1 MPAVPKRTFS
11 AIMAATVVLAV
22 GLPIGPIGSTPA
34 QSASAT
40 RGIPD
45 VTTLFRRAVTIVRA
59 TQRPRFAKAVVL
71 EADGI
76 TRGGGCNLQG
86 CFGGRGVSSAAGVIA
101 WRFVFNNQATRQK
114 IRSATIYYGP
124 APKQFGRLT
133 GYTAPFLDDVDIPKA
148 PRMTLTQAVALV
160 RRAGHRGKFFD
171 VTLRNPLGTKR
182 LNPMYIFGFA
192 GAFVGVDT
200 VTKKV
205 RPLSTSVGSPGHAKP

>member
-1 MPAVPKRTFS
+1 
-11 AIMAATVVLAV
+11 
-22 GLPIGPIGSTPA
+22 
-34 QSASAT
+34 
-40 RGIPD
+40 

>member
-1 MPAVPKRTFS
+1 MRKRTSS
-11 AIMAATVVLAV
+11 AIVALIVVLAV
-22 GLPIGPIGSTPA
+22 ALPIASSPARSGSA
-34 QSASAT
+34 A

-45 VTTLFRRAVTIVRA
+45 VTTLFRQAVNLVRA
-59 TQRPRFAKAVVL
+59 TQPPRFANAVVL

-86 CFGGRGVSSAAGVIA
+86 CFGGRGVTSAAGVVA
-101 WRFVFNNQATRQK
+101 WRFVFNNQASSRK

-124 APKQFGRLT
+124 APKRFGRLT
-133 GYTAPFLDDVDIPKA
+133 AYGAPFLDDVDIAKP
-148 PRMTLTQAVALV
+148 PRMTLAQALALV

-171 VTLRNPLGTKR
+171 VTLRNPLGPKR

-192 GAFVGVDT
+192 NSFVGVDT

-205 RPLSTSVGSPGHAKP
+205 HPLATSVGSSGHVKG